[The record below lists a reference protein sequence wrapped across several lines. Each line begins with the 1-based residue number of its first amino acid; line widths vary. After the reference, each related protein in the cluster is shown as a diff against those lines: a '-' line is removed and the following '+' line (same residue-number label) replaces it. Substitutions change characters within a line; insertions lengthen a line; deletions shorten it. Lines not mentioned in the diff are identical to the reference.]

1 MSTVLD
7 GPTAPGGRGAVP
19 HPAAEVARH
28 PLAQREPGA
37 TQTAPNAG
45 PDAPQGTAPEP
56 PLDTARDRAVLPP
69 DEWLP
74 LATAHAERADALTA
88 VWRAARAGG
97 RKHAIE
103 DFLFTYY
110 PTRIAH
116 LRRWHPGAGV
126 ALVLPGFGETG
137 PADGA
142 SSKDGRNSDSGSS
155 DGASSD
161 GSRATNS
168 GADGSDSNGSGKKSS
183 VPDPDNRTTWRWH
196 RTTQVDGVT
205 PDGATRDDGATHDV
219 VRLDAE
225 AFLADRGDTVRYV
238 RDLLAA
244 TSSRPGTFGCFG
256 LHEWAMVYRDREA
269 GRDQRHP
276 LPLRLG
282 HAGTDAVVEANPV
295 RCSHFDAF
303 RFFTPEATS
312 RNQLQPTRA
321 TQVGME
327 QPGCLHANMDLY
339 KWCLKL
345 GPAVP
350 GDLLLDAFELARD
363 IRWTDMAASPYDV
376 SGYGVPAVEI
386 ETPQGKAEYVRR
398 QREFAQRSGELRQR
412 LLQACDAVLDAGRA
426 AA

>member
-1 MSTVLD
+1 VCTVL
-7 GPTAPGGRGAVP
+7 GEPTAPGAPDAVGQQTVVRGAG
-19 HPAAEVARH
+19 AR
-28 PLAQREPGA
+28 PTRVLL
-37 TQTAPNAG
+37 
-45 PDAPQGTAPEP
+45 PE
-56 PLDTARDRAVLPP
+56 
-69 DEWLP
+69 EWLP
-74 LATAHAERADALTA
+74 LAAAHAERADALTA
-88 VWRAARAGG
+88 VWRDARDAG

-126 ALVLPGFGETG
+126 ALALPDGGAGALEPG
-137 PADGA
+137 APEPGVADPE
-142 SSKDGRNSDSGSS
+142 DRE
-155 DGASSD
+155 
-161 GSRATNS
+161 
-168 GADGSDSNGSGKKSS
+168 
-183 VPDPDNRTTWRWH
+183 TWRWH
-196 RTTQVDGVT
+196 ATTPRDAAASRRSGTSHLVT
-205 PDGATRDDGATHDV
+205 
-219 VRLDAE
+219 LDLD

-238 RDLLAA
+238 RELLSA
-244 TSSRPGTFGCFG
+244 TASRPGTFGCFG

-312 RNQLQPTRA
+312 RNQLRPTRA
-321 TQVGME
+321 TQVGLE

-376 SGYGVPAVEI
+376 SEYGVAAVEI
-386 ETPQGKAEYVRR
+386 ETPHGKAEYVRR
-398 QREFAQRSGELRQR
+398 QREYARRSDDLRLR
-412 LLQACDAVLDAGRA
+412 LIEACDALART
-426 AA
+426 

>member
-1 MSTVLD
+1 MTTVLG
-7 GPTAPGGRGAVP
+7 GPTAA
-19 HPAAEVARH
+19 
-28 PLAQREPGA
+28 LL
-37 TQTAPNAG
+37 
-45 PDAPQGTAPEP
+45 PE
-56 PLDTARDRAVLPP
+56 
-69 DEWLP
+69 EWLP
-74 LATAHAERADALTA
+74 LAAAHAERADALTA
-88 VWRAARAGG
+88 VWRAARAVG

-110 PTRIAH
+110 PTRVAH

-126 ALVLPGFGETG
+126 ALVLPDGWDAPDPIVSGNPATEPTASWNPTTEPTG
-137 PADGA
+137 SGNRATEPADRAGA
-142 SSKDGRNSDSGSS
+142 
-155 DGASSD
+155 
-161 GSRATNS
+161 
-168 GADGSDSNGSGKKSS
+168 
-183 VPDPDNRTTWRWH
+183 PDPEDRAAWRWH
-196 RTTQVDGVT
+196 RTSG
-205 PDGATRDDGATHDV
+205 PDGDVTLDRD
-219 VRLDAE
+219 

-282 HAGTDAVVEANPV
+282 HTGTDAVVEANPV

-321 TQVGME
+321 AQVGME

-376 SGYGVPAVEI
+376 SEYGVPAVEI

-412 LLQACDAVLDAGRA
+412 LLRACDAVLGAGPG
-426 AA
+426 

>member
-1 MSTVLD
+1 ML
-7 GPTAPGGRGAVP
+7 
-19 HPAAEVARH
+19 
-28 PLAQREPGA
+28 
-37 TQTAPNAG
+37 
-45 PDAPQGTAPEP
+45 PE
-56 PLDTARDRAVLPP
+56 
-69 DEWLP
+69 EWLP
-74 LATAHAERADALTA
+74 LAAEHAARADALTA
-88 VWRAARAGG
+88 VWRAARDAG

-110 PTRIAH
+110 PTRITH

-126 ALVLPGFGETG
+126 ALRLP
-137 PADGA
+137 DG
-142 SSKDGRNSDSGSS
+142 
-155 DGASSD
+155 
-161 GSRATNS
+161 
-168 GADGSDSNGSGKKSS
+168 GADALEPGG
-183 VPDPDNRTTWRWH
+183 PEPAATDPVATDTEDRTTWRWH
-196 RTTQVDGVT
+196 TTVPSGAAAEASGAPQIVT
-205 PDGATRDDGATHDV
+205 
-219 VRLDAE
+219 LDLD

-238 RDLLAA
+238 RELLSA
-244 TSSRPGTFGCFG
+244 TASRPGTFGCFG

-303 RFFTPEATS
+303 RFFTPEATG
-312 RNQLQPTRA
+312 RNQLRPTRA
-321 TQVGME
+321 TQVGLE

-376 SGYGVPAVEI
+376 SEYGVAAVEI
-386 ETPQGKAEYVRR
+386 ETPHGKAEYVRR
-398 QREFAQRSGELRQR
+398 QREFARRSAELRVR
-412 LLQACDAVLDAGRA
+412 LVEVCDVVLSAAVGAGR
-426 AA
+426 

>member
-1 MSTVLD
+1 MAGVD
-7 GPTAPGGRGAVP
+7 GA
-19 HPAAEVARH
+19 
-28 PLAQREPGA
+28 
-37 TQTAPNAG
+37 
-45 PDAPQGTAPEP
+45 
-56 PLDTARDRAVLPP
+56 LPP
-69 DEWLP
+69 EVWLP
-74 LATAHAERADALTA
+74 LAAAHAERADALTA
-88 VWRAARAGG
+88 VWRAARAAG

-126 ALVLPGFGETG
+126 ALALP
-137 PADGA
+137 DG
-142 SSKDGRNSDSGSS
+142 GTLTS
-155 DGASSD
+155 DGEGLTSPDGGGAADPTAS
-161 GSRATNS
+161 GNPGGAGRPAT
-168 GADGSDSNGSGKKSS
+168 GTDA
-183 VPDPDNRTTWRWH
+183 PDPEDRTAWRWH
-196 RTTQVDGVT
+196 RTDRADGVA
-205 PDGATRDDGATHDV
+205 PNSGPRDV
-219 VRLDAE
+219 VTLDRE

-238 RDLLAA
+238 RELLTA
-244 TSSRPGTFGCFG
+244 TASRPGTFGCFG
-256 LHEWAMVYRDREA
+256 LHEWAMVYRNREA

-282 HAGTDAVVEANPV
+282 HEGTDAVVEANPV

-312 RNQLQPTRA
+312 RNQLRPTRA
-321 TQVGME
+321 AQVGME

-376 SGYGVPAVEI
+376 SEYGVAAVRI
-386 ETPQGKAEYVRR
+386 ETPDGKAEYVRR
-398 QREFAQRSGELRQR
+398 QRDFARRSGALRQR
-412 LLQACDAVLDAGRA
+412 LLRVCDAVLDTEFATEFATGVDTA
-426 AA
+426 PDTALDPMLDTVLDTP

>member
-1 MSTVLD
+1 MSTVLG
-7 GPTAPGGRGAVP
+7 GPTAPGARGAVLP
-19 HPAAEVARH
+19 RAEAGAQPAEALLHEA
-28 PLAQREPGA
+28 LL
-37 TQTAPNAG
+37 
-45 PDAPQGTAPEP
+45 PE
-56 PLDTARDRAVLPP
+56 
-69 DEWLP
+69 EWLP
-74 LATAHAERADALTA
+74 VAAAHAERADALTA
-88 VWRAARAGG
+88 VWREARAAG

-126 ALVLPGFGETG
+126 ALMLPD
-137 PADGA
+137 DGA
-142 SSKDGRNSDSGSS
+142 
-155 DGASSD
+155 GALEPGTPEPGAAD
-161 GSRATNS
+161 PEDRA
-168 GADGSDSNGSGKKSS
+168 
-183 VPDPDNRTTWRWH
+183 TWRWH
-196 RTTQVDGVT
+196 TTTPRDAAAGGREAPHLVT
-205 PDGATRDDGATHDV
+205 
-219 VRLDAE
+219 LDLD
-225 AFLADRGDTVRYV
+225 AFLADRGDTVRHV
-238 RDLLAA
+238 RELLSA
-244 TSSRPGTFGCFG
+244 TASRPGTFGCFG

-303 RFFTPEATS
+303 RFFTPEATG
-312 RNQLQPTRA
+312 RNQLRPTRA
-321 TQVGME
+321 TQVGLE

-376 SGYGVPAVEI
+376 SEYGVAAVEI
-386 ETPQGKAEYVRR
+386 ETPQGKAEYVQR
-398 QREFAQRSGELRQR
+398 QRDYARRSSELRRR
-412 LLQACDAVLDAGRA
+412 LLAVCDAVLGWAGIPGSETYVPQPV
-426 AA
+426 

>member
-1 MSTVLD
+1 MCTLRRRPERYSRPRRVPDQTYPGPVSTVL
-7 GPTAPGGRGAVP
+7 GEPIAPGAPDVVGRKPVVRDAGAR
-19 HPAAEVARH
+19 PARV
-28 PLAQREPGA
+28 LL
-37 TQTAPNAG
+37 
-45 PDAPQGTAPEP
+45 PE
-56 PLDTARDRAVLPP
+56 
-69 DEWLP
+69 EWLP
-74 LATAHAERADALTA
+74 LAAAHAERADALTA
-88 VWRAARAGG
+88 VWREARDAG

-110 PTRIAH
+110 PTRIAY

-126 ALVLPGFGETG
+126 ALMLP
-137 PADGA
+137 DG
-142 SSKDGRNSDSGSS
+142 
-155 DGASSD
+155 GAGALEPGVPEPD
-161 GSRATNS
+161 DRA
-168 GADGSDSNGSGKKSS
+168 A
-183 VPDPDNRTTWRWH
+183 WRWH
-196 RTTQVDGVT
+196 TTTPRDAAASAPGTPHLVT
-205 PDGATRDDGATHDV
+205 
-219 VRLDAE
+219 LDLD

-238 RDLLAA
+238 RELLSA
-244 TSSRPGTFGCFG
+244 TVSRPGTFGCFG

-303 RFFTPEATS
+303 RFFTPEATGH
-312 RNQLQPTRA
+312 NQLRPTRA
-321 TQVGME
+321 TQVGLE

-376 SGYGVPAVEI
+376 SEYGIAAVEI
-386 ETPQGKAEYVRR
+386 ETPHGKAEYVRR
-398 QREFAQRSGELRQR
+398 QREYTRRSGELRLRLIEVCDTVLGAQR
-412 LLQACDAVLDAGRA
+412 
-426 AA
+426 